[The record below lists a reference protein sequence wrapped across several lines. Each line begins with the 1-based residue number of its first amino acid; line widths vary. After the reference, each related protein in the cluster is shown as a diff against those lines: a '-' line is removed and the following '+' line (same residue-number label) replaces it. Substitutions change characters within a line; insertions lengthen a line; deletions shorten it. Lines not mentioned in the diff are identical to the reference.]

1 MNDPVSAA
9 AKPLVLDASGL
20 RKTYTS
26 GPQEVTVWQDVD
38 LQVAAGE
45 SIAIVGASGSGK
57 TTLLNVLGGLDVMD
71 AGEVSISGESVNAL
85 SERARTRLRNEQIG
99 FVYQF
104 HHLLAEFSAQENVMM
119 PLLLAGIARKQA
131 ELRAQQCLEQMGL
144 GHRLGHKPAEL
155 SGGERQRTAIARAL
169 ANKPRLVLMDE
180 PTGNLDQQ
188 TAQQV
193 ENAMIELTQS
203 SDTAFIMVTHD
214 PALAKRMNRQ
224 YLLADQ
230 TLKLMPS

>member
-1 MNDPVSAA
+1 MNN
-9 AKPLVLDASGL
+9 LVLDARQL
-20 RKTYTS
+20 KKTYTS
-26 GPQEVTVWQDVD
+26 GPQEVTVWQGVD
-38 LQVAAGE
+38 LQVKAGE

-71 AGEVSISGESVNAL
+71 QGDVLINGQSLPAL
-85 SERARTRLRNEQIG
+85 SEKERTRLRNQQVG

-104 HHLLAEFSAQENVMM
+104 HHLLPEFSALENVMM
-119 PLLLAGIARKQA
+119 PQLLAGIQRKQA
-131 ELRAQQCLEQMGL
+131 QQRASECLTQMGL
-144 GHRLGHKPAEL
+144 AHRLGHKPAEL

-169 ANKPRLVLMDE
+169 VNKPRLVLMDE

-193 ENAMIELTQS
+193 ENAMVELAET
-203 SDTAFIMVTHD
+203 SDTAFVMVTHD
-214 PALAKRMNRQ
+214 RDLARRMHHQ

-230 TLKLMPS
+230 TLQPLQAD

>member
-131 ELRAQQCLEQMGL
+131 ELRKGL
-144 GHRLGHKPAEL
+144 K
-155 SGGERQRTAIARAL
+155 
-169 ANKPRLVLMDE
+169 
-180 PTGNLDQQ
+180 
-188 TAQQV
+188 
-193 ENAMIELTQS
+193 
-203 SDTAFIMVTHD
+203 
-214 PALAKRMNRQ
+214 
-224 YLLADQ
+224 
-230 TLKLMPS
+230 

>member
-9 AKPLVLDASGL
+9 AKPLVLDARGL

-131 ELRAQQCLEQMGL
+131 EQRAQQCLEQMGL

-169 ANKPRLVLMDE
+169 VNKPRLVLMDE